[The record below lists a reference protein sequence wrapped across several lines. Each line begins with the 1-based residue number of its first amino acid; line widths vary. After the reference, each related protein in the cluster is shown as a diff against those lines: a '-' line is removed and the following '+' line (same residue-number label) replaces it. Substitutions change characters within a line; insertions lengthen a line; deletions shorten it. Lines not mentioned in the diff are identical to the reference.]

1 MAQIHE
7 FLLDFQ
13 MFKKNKKPFGNY
25 RTQGVEVFF
34 LCETLCNKK
43 L

>member
-13 MFKKNKKPFGNY
+13 MFKKNKKPLGNY
-25 RTQGVEVFF
+25 RTQGVEEIIRV
-34 LCETLCNKK
+34 KK
-43 L
+43 NLLKSV